1 MKISCLQENLSRG
14 LAVVG
19 RAVASRATLP
29 VTQNVLLSID
39 QSMLKLSATNLE
51 IAITTWVGAMI
62 EEEGSITVP
71 ARLLTEF
78 VNSLPNDKI
87 DLEMEQGSGLL
98 HISSGNSNA
107 HINTTDASE
116 FPPIPTVDDGT
127 AAEVDPVVFKL
138 AIGRVAFAAATEES
152 RPVLTGVELKLKESK
167 FTMAAADGFRLAVH
181 HGALL
186 QPVAEEISVI
196 IPARTMNELNRLIG
210 DREEPVEILMTPAK
224 GQVMFRIRGGDTVEI
239 VSQLLQGTFPN
250 YEQLIPQS
258 YTTRAVMDLPTV
270 LRAARTASIFA
281 RDGSNIIRMHLMPA
295 TSEGETPKVE
305 ISARSEEVGDNQDL
319 VDLDEIE
326 GEEGKIAFN
335 SRYLLDVLSVLE
347 KGKVALETTTSS
359 SPGVFR
365 PIDSE
370 EYIHVVMPMFVQW

>member
-87 DLEMEQGSGLL
+87 DLELEQGSGLL
-98 HISSGNSNA
+98 QISSGNSNA

-116 FPPIPTVDDGT
+116 FPPIPTVDDGV
-127 AAEVDPVVFKL
+127 AAEVDPVVLKS
-138 AIGRVAFAAATEES
+138 AISRVAFAAATEES
-152 RPVLTGVELKLKESK
+152 RPVLTGVEVKLSGSK
-167 FTMAAADGFRLAVH
+167 FTMAAADGFRLAVQN
-181 HGALL
+181 GDLL
-186 QPVAEEISVI
+186 KPVAEDMSVI

-295 TSEGETPKVE
+295 ASEGETPKVE

-359 SPGVFR
+359 SPGVFK
-365 PIDSE
+365 PTDSE
-370 EYIHVVMPMFVQW
+370 DYIHVVMPMFVQW